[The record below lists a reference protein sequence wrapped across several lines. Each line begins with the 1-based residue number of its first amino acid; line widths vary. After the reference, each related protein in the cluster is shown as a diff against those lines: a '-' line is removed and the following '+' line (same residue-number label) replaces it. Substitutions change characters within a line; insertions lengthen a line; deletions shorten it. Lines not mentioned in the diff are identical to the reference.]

1 MIFDRGHKRRL
12 ASFEASAE
20 EGIEM
25 GQFAVI
31 GLGNFGYYL
40 GSYLYEKGHEVIALD
55 ISKSQVQKM
64 KDVVSQAVVADATDR
79 EALESLGISQVD
91 AAVVCIGTRMQ
102 ASILATLHL
111 KELGIKSI
119 LAKATSEEHGRILKK
134 VGASEIFFPEK
145 DLAIGVASRLDN
157 PNMLDYLPFIEGY
170 SIVELAP
177 PKEYVGKTLKELDL
191 INRFSIQVLAI
202 KEIVPERFTLI
213 PTGAFLVKDSDA
225 LIVLGP
231 DEVLKKLQAGD
242 FRV

>member
-1 MIFDRGHKRRL
+1 
-12 ASFEASAE
+12 
-20 EGIEM
+20 M

-31 GLGNFGYYL
+31 GMGNFGYYL
-40 GSYLYEKGHEVIALD
+40 GRHLYEKGHEVIALD
-55 ISKSQVQKM
+55 INKSQVQKS
-64 KDVVSQAVVADATDR
+64 KDIVSQAVVADATDR

-134 VGASEIFFPEK
+134 VGASEILFPEK

-191 INRFSIQVLAI
+191 INRFGIQVLAI
-202 KEIVPERFTLI
+202 KEILPKGLILI
-213 PTGAFLVKDSDA
+213 PGADFRVKDSDA

-231 DEVLKKLQAGD
+231 DEKLEKIKAS
-242 FRV
+242 

>member
-1 MIFDRGHKRRL
+1 
-12 ASFEASAE
+12 
-20 EGIEM
+20 M

-40 GSYLYEKGHEVIALD
+40 GRHLYEKGHEVIALD
-55 ISKSQVQKM
+55 INKSQVQKS
-64 KDVVSQAVVADATDR
+64 KDVISQAVVVDATDR

-111 KELGIKSI
+111 KEMGIKSI

-177 PKEYVGKTLKELDL
+177 PKEYVGRTLKELDL
-191 INRFSIQVLAI
+191 INRFGIQVIAI
-202 KEIVPERFTLI
+202 KEILPKGLI
-213 PTGAFLVKDSDA
+213 LIARADFQVKDSDA

-231 DEVLKKLQAGD
+231 NEALEKLKET
-242 FRV
+242 

>member
-1 MIFDRGHKRRL
+1 
-12 ASFEASAE
+12 
-20 EGIEM
+20 M

-31 GLGNFGYYL
+31 GMGNFGYYL
-40 GSYLYEKGHEVIALD
+40 GRHLYEKGHEVIALD
-55 ISKSQVQKM
+55 INKSQVQKS
-64 KDVVSQAVVADATDR
+64 KDIVSQAVVADATDR

-191 INRFSIQVLAI
+191 INRFGIQVLAI
-202 KEIVPERFTLI
+202 KEILPKGLILI
-213 PTGAFLVKDSDA
+213 PGADFRVKDSDA

-231 DEVLKKLQAGD
+231 DEKLEKIKAS
-242 FRV
+242 

>member
-1 MIFDRGHKRRL
+1 
-12 ASFEASAE
+12 
-20 EGIEM
+20 M

-55 ISKSQVQKM
+55 SSKSQVQKS
-64 KDVVSQAVVADATDR
+64 KDIVSQAVVADATDR

-111 KELGIKSI
+111 KELGIKRI

-134 VGASEIFFPEK
+134 VGATEIFFPEK

-177 PKEYVGKTLKELDL
+177 PKDFVGKTLKELDL
-191 INRFSIQVLAI
+191 INRFGIQVLAI
-202 KEIVPERFTLI
+202 KEILPKGLILI
-213 PTGAFLVKDSDA
+213 PKANFQVKDSDA
-225 LIVLGP
+225 LIFLGP
-231 DEVLKKLQAGD
+231 NETLEKLKET
-242 FRV
+242 

>member
-1 MIFDRGHKRRL
+1 
-12 ASFEASAE
+12 
-20 EGIEM
+20 M

-40 GSYLYEKGHEVIALD
+40 GSYLYEKGHEIIALD
-55 ISKSQVQKM
+55 ISKSQVQKS

-111 KELGIKSI
+111 KELGIKRI

-191 INRFSIQVLAI
+191 INRFGIQVLAI
-202 KEIVPERFTLI
+202 KEILPKGLILI
-213 PTGAFLVKDSDA
+213 PGADFQVKDSDA

-231 DEVLKKLQAGD
+231 NEALEKL
-242 FRV
+242 RET

>member
-1 MIFDRGHKRRL
+1 
-12 ASFEASAE
+12 
-20 EGIEM
+20 M

-55 ISKSQVQKM
+55 ISKSQVQKS

-111 KELGIKSI
+111 KELGIKRI

-134 VGASEIFFPEK
+134 VGANEIFFPEK
-145 DLAIGVASRLDN
+145 DLALGVASRLDN

-177 PKEYVGKTLKELDL
+177 PKDIVGKALKELDL
-191 INRFSIQVLAI
+191 INRYGVQVLAV
-202 KEIVPERFTLI
+202 KESIAQGLTLI
-213 PTGAFLVKDSDA
+213 PRANFQVKDSDT

-231 DEVLKKLQAGD
+231 NDTLEKIQKN
-242 FRV
+242 

>member
-1 MIFDRGHKRRL
+1 
-12 ASFEASAE
+12 
-20 EGIEM
+20 M

-31 GLGNFGYYL
+31 GMGNFGYYL
-40 GSYLYEKGHEVIALD
+40 GRHLYEKGHEVIALD
-55 ISKSQVQKM
+55 INKSQVQKS
-64 KDVVSQAVVADATDR
+64 KDIVSQAVVADATDR

-191 INRFSIQVLAI
+191 INRFGIQVLAI
-202 KEIVPERFTLI
+202 KEILPKGLILI
-213 PTGAFLVKDSDA
+213 PGADFQVKDSDA

-231 DEVLKKLQAGD
+231 DEKLEKIKAS
-242 FRV
+242 